1 MYSNPSMK
9 FARPGSDLDNLWGSI
24 VEKAWAKVKG
34 NYNNADGGLTANGIR
49 ALTGIPVIMYS
60 TSNIANQT

>member
-1 MYSNPSMK
+1 
-9 FARPGSDLDNLWGSI
+9 LDNLWGSI